1 MRLLSDMFTEKAKR
15 RKVNKI
21 QYRLSFVELR
31 GKEVKD
37 LLLAKTENRI
47 KVNDTDAFKIYR
59 ARMHYERRFRFDIVH
74 FAICFYSFEIT
85 SG

>member
-1 MRLLSDMFTEKAKR
+1 MRLLSDMFAEKAKR

-47 KVNDTDAFKIYR
+47 KMNDTDAFKVSKLLIY
-59 ARMHYERRFRFDIVH
+59 FNCSTFSSFSFFFLDI
-74 FAICFYSFEIT
+74 SFINNI
-85 SG
+85 

>member
-1 MRLLSDMFTEKAKR
+1 MRLLSDMFAEKAKR

-47 KVNDTDAFKIYR
+47 KINDTDAFKVSKLLIY
-59 ARMHYERRFRFDIVH
+59 FNCSTFSSFSFFFLDI
-74 FAICFYSFEIT
+74 SFINNI
-85 SG
+85 

>member
-1 MRLLSDMFTEKAKR
+1 MRLLSDMFAEKAKR

-47 KVNDTDAFKIYR
+47 KINDTDAFKVSKLLIY
-59 ARMHYERRFRFDIVH
+59 FNFSTS
-74 FAICFYSFEIT
+74 CSFFFLILIL
-85 SG
+85 

>member
-47 KVNDTDAFKIYR
+47 KVNDTDAFK
-59 ARMHYERRFRFDIVH
+59 VLKLK
-74 FAICFYSFEIT
+74 ICFNPLTFWFFFQY
-85 SG
+85 